1 MQKLYIVMYHYVR
14 NLKYSRF
21 PEIKGLDLQFF
32 KKQIQFFKE
41 NFNII
46 TMEDVIASYT
56 DNYNLP
62 EKAVLLTFDDGYS
75 DNYLNVFPILK
86 EENIQGSFF
95 IPGKTFVEHQLL
107 DVNKIHFVLASTNI
121 NNLVQDIFKQLNY
134 YRGKEFDIP
143 SNEELFKK
151 YAKDERFDKKEVIFV
166 KRLLQTV
173 LPEELRNTIASNI
186 FNKYVGLSEEKF
198 AYELY
203 MNYDQIKCM
212 QRAGMYIGMHGYDH
226 YWLGELESQKM
237 QQDID
242 KSLEVMSEIINPKL
256 WVMNYPYGSYND
268 NVINYIQSKGCV
280 LGIST
285 DVRIAD
291 LSIDNKYILPRLD
304 TNDFPPKS
312 ENYKMF
318 IN

>member
-242 KSLEVMSEIINPKL
+242 KALEVMSEIINPKL

>member
-121 NNLVQDIFKQLNY
+121 NNLVQDIFKQLDY

-166 KRLLQTV
+166 KRLLQAV

-242 KSLEVMSEIINPKL
+242 KALEVMSEIINPKL